1 MENLNPG
8 GQSGA
13 SVDQLLRMGI
23 DTAKKGNR
31 EGAKVIL
38 RQVLQQDRRSDLAWM
53 WLAYV
58 ESDPIQRRR
67 FLENAVRINPDNAA
81 ARRALNKMNTRT
93 SASQN
98 QTMLYGGIVL
108 AVMIVLSILACIVA
122 LAL

>member
-1 MENLNPG
+1 MDKINSR
-8 GQSGA
+8 GQSST
-13 SVDQLLRMGI
+13 SVEQLLRMGI
-23 DTAKKGNR
+23 DTAKQGNR

-38 RQVLQQDRRSDLAWM
+38 RQVLQKDRRSDVAWM

-67 FLENAVRINPDNAA
+67 FLENAVRINPDNSA
-81 ARRALNKMNTRT
+81 ARRALNKMNTRK

-98 QTMLYGGIVL
+98 KTMLYGAIVV
-108 AVMIVLSILACIVA
+108 AVMVILSILACVVA